1 MTLIQKENNFSEW
14 YNEILKQAEILDIRY
29 PIKGVYVWYPYGYK
43 LRNLVYGILRTLLD
57 EEHEEVLFPLLIP
70 KDVFMKEK
78 EHIKGFEEEV
88 FWVTRGGNTELEIP
102 FALRPTSET
111 AIYPVFKDWIRSHRD
126 LPLRIYQIVNTFRY
140 ETKHTRPLI
149 RLREI
154 TSFKEAHTA
163 HASRSD
169 AEEQIHKAVALYKHF
184 FDLLAVPYIIT
195 RRPQW
200 DKFPGAEYS
209 IAFDTLMP
217 DGRTMQIGTIHLLGE
232 RFARTFDI
240 KYEDNDGALKFVHQ
254 TCYGIS
260 ERCVASVIALHGD
273 DHGLVLPPMV
283 APIQVIIVPIVFS
296 GEEGRINGG
305 ELVEQACFK
314 VQDELTKAGVRA
326 VVDNSEERPGAKY
339 YRWELKGV
347 PLRIEIG
354 PRDLRNERCELVR
367 RNDFKRVQIPMSEVV
382 PQVKRTLHEIYEALH
397 EKAKERLRTNIYE
410 SEGISA
416 ATSEEEMEELRRR
429 AGQGI
434 LSLFLCERESCGN
447 ELEELLGLSVLGEPV
462 HEVGSGEKKEGK
474 CLICSGGAKR
484 VYVAR
489 VY

>member
-14 YNEILKQAEILDIRY
+14 YNEILKQAEILDVRY

-43 LRNLVYGILRTLLD
+43 IRMLVYGILRSLLD
-57 EEHEEVLFPLLIP
+57 KEHEEVLFPLLIP
-70 KDVFMKEK
+70 KDEFMKEK
-78 EHIKGFEEEV
+78 EHIKGFEDEV
-88 FWVTRGGNTELEIP
+88 FWVTRGGSTELEIP

-111 AIYPVFKDWIRSHRD
+111 AMYPVFKVWIRSHRD
-126 LPLRIYQIVNTFRY
+126 LPLRIYQVVNTFRY

-163 HASRSD
+163 HATRSD
-169 AEEQIHKAVALYKHF
+169 AEEQIQKAVALYKNF
-184 FDLLAVPYIIT
+184 FDQLAIPYIIT
-195 RRPQW
+195 RRPEW

-240 KYEDNDGALKFVHQ
+240 KYEDKDGSLKFVNQ

-283 APIQVIIVPIVFS
+283 APIQIVIVPIVFS
-296 GEEGRINGG
+296 GKGGRINSG

-314 VQDELTKAGVRA
+314 VRDELTTAGIRT

-354 PRDLRNERCELVR
+354 PRDLRNDRCELVR
-367 RNDFKRVQIPMSEVV
+367 RNDFKRVQIPLSEIV
-382 PQVKRTLHEIYEALH
+382 PQVKQTLQEIHEALH
-397 EKAKERLRTNIYE
+397 EKAKETLCTNIYE
-410 SEGISA
+410 SEGTSA
-416 ATSEEEMEELRRR
+416 ATSEEEREELRRR
-429 AGQGI
+429 AGHGI

-447 ELEELLGLSVLGEPV
+447 EVEELLGVSVLGEAV
-462 HEVGSGEKKEGK
+462 HEGEGVEKNEGK
-474 CLICSGGAKR
+474 CLICSGRAKR

-489 VY
+489 AY